1 MTETVSPEM
10 VALARRLYADGATLD
25 SILRRTGIKKLATLY
40 RCVDG
45 QLDDGSGTRPEPLL
59 RRRPGVTRARPRR
72 GTRVALI
79 TRLWRTAESQVSDI
93 EARLAK
99 DNPNRSEREGDVR
112 MLAVLMRTLRDLRAF
127 DEAERARA
135 EKTPSQE
142 HDEQPPQTIE
152 ELRASLQRKLETYLG
167 PGPDAD
173 APREPGHGR
182 G

>member
-93 EARLAK
+93 EGQPQPIRARGRCAHARRADAHATRPARLRRGGAST
-99 DNPNRSEREGDVR
+99 SEEN
-112 MLAVLMRTLRDLRAF
+112 A
-127 DEAERARA
+127 
-135 EKTPSQE
+135 
-142 HDEQPPQTIE
+142 
-152 ELRASLQRKLETYLG
+152 
-167 PGPDAD
+167 
-173 APREPGHGR
+173 EPGA
-182 G
+182 